1 MPNSPTIF
9 VRTQATEKP
18 PLTSIEEV
26 VVPPPIST
34 IGDCFLT
41 GHSGKDDLEMF
52 GVFALGENPDD
63 FLHNL
68 FCEILWFLGHD
79 CLPC

>member
-1 MPNSPTIF
+1 
-9 VRTQATEKP
+9 
-18 PLTSIEEV
+18 
-26 VVPPPIST
+26 
-34 IGDCFLT
+34 
-41 GHSGKDDLEMF
+41 MF